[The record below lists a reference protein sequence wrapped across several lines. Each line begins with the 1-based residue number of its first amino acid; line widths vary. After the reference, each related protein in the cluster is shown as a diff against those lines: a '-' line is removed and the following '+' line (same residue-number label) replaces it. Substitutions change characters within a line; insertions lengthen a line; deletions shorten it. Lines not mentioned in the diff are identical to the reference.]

1 LIVLGAIAA
10 VFFSLLYQDTAIVN
24 RMETQVERLVRTLPP
39 NQRVMG
45 SVHKAQESRV
55 LIQHILDRACV
66 GYCFSYGNYEP
77 PSEVF
82 RVRARAGN
90 PYAMTAPTDTASME
104 EGDYTVEE
112 KDLPAYQVYQCS
124 ADWIE
129 LCIRPLEAGEDN
141 DRLGVYPEN
150 PEN

>member
-1 LIVLGAIAA
+1 
-10 VFFSLLYQDTAIVN
+10 
-24 RMETQVERLVRTLPP
+24 MEAQVERLVRTLPP

-45 SVHKAQESRV
+45 SIHKPEESRV

-82 RVRARAGN
+82 RVRARPGN
-90 PYAMTAPTDTASME
+90 PYVMTDSANTGSME
-104 EGDYTVEE
+104 EGDYTVEA

-124 ADWIE
+124 ADWTE
-129 LCIRPLEAGEDN
+129 LCIRPLQAGEDN
-141 DRLGVYPEN
+141 DRLGVHLDD
-150 PEN
+150 